1 MPACELTKKISNIL
15 VLYQILLIFAQKY
28 IEMKIKEIQYIS
40 PDLFAPKDAWDKL
53 SMVEKSEMMKVAV
66 RNGITN
72 LQEIRK
78 RYNEFAEGGD
88 KETPRPVTTGGAGYI
103 PPVVDASWVVNKLRN
118 RLYRTINPLTDY
130 NIRKNLAEIVSG
142 NTMDYGDIH
151 KDKEGNAYVDFEDA
165 TAPVEI
171 VDDIW
176 AKYLSIPENQRRFKT
191 RIKESAYRPQMG
203 GNENL
208 SYYRLPLT
216 DYEKNRLIEET
227 DNLPIGKNKVT
238 DLFSGYNLADHT
250 IGRGIDARGEYR
262 SYYDRWDIN
271 PFSDKYQGWD
281 IPFLRNLPDTTMG
294 IGKPVEIYDR
304 IYLDDYYGVSEPTH
318 ATYLP
323 EVTVFSSKHKTPF
336 EEMMEEIGRK
346 AEGGKIHIKP
356 ENRGKFTRLKERTG
370 HSATWFKKH
379 GTPAQKKMATFALN
393 ARHWKHGNGG
403 YINLFGEGGEGNPMN
418 YEHRGTIYD
427 DDLKRQGIT
436 HIAELPEVTITGRD
450 LRKPY
455 FSTFD
460 DSAEP
465 YIELF
470 GALSKGLQPLSISQH
485 VGAAFDAAQGKR
497 NYFES
502 LFNGNS
508 GFFTDKYA
516 TEHPWVSTLGNM
528 AGDIATPLLL
538 SKTPAAYRS
547 GIRFMQNVDD
557 RYQGMKDAAEYAANK
572 SIKGNNAADITNYIW
587 IQREGVKASDGLIRP
602 ATKYRTGIKL
612 AKKEAEDNYG
622 LLSEAGGNQT
632 INVHLGGAH
641 YGDKPWELVAMEY
654 PKKKWAS
661 RFFSTAPKGTV
672 FGELGK
678 TKNFAEQY
686 TEVHP
691 NRWKAFKDA
700 LINKTEVNPY
710 WDDFEQS
717 ITERIKTASDPAVK
731 AYYQNLLNGNNPLS
745 IDSYKMM
752 MDLTKKG
759 KYALRYD
766 SKPMGMFNSQGVKQ
780 RHVYEEL
787 QQMSPKEQVDA
798 INNWLMTLNPKA
810 RPAYLQNG
818 ELMIPRPLL
827 YKNIPSNNTWLKSK

>member
-1 MPACELTKKISNIL
+1 MSTWDELSLAEK
-15 VLYQILLIFAQKY
+15 A
-28 IEMKIKEIQYIS
+28 EMIG
-40 PDLFAPKDAWDKL
+40 
-53 SMVEKSEMMKVAV
+53 VAV
-66 RNGITN
+66 KRGYTN
-72 LQEIRK
+72 LSDIK
-78 RYNEFAEGGD
+78 DKYNEFAEGGNTD
-88 KETPRPVTTGGAGYI
+88 DDLVDWIIREEGFIGSPQDIGDGKMTIGSGLTAQKWHDQYKRNGNKWTIDDNRRAVKEEVANRRKWAEKNI
-103 PPVVDASWVVNKLRN
+103 PNWDSLPSSSQKALLSYKYNYDFNRANSPKLFKA
-118 RLYRTINPLTDY
+118 LADS
-130 NIRKNLAEIVSG
+130 NLQEAARQ
-142 NTMDYGDIH
+142 M
-151 KDKEGNAYVDFEDA
+151 DA
-165 TAPVEI
+165 TSSNAVFRKGLQSRRQREQEWFLRDVASPQVPDAFYQPAVSTQVYNPYVQGVESARMLPMREPDPNSYI
-171 VDDIW
+171 RTREV
-176 AKYLSIPENQRRFKT
+176 SPEEQRRRRF
-191 RIKESAYRPQMG
+191 Q
-203 GNENL
+203 ENL
-208 SYYRLPLT
+208 ETYQRFNALMDMIDIKKNQTPSYVPNHPL
-216 DYEKNRLIEET
+216 
-227 DNLPIGKNKVT
+227 
-238 DLFSGYNLADHT
+238 
-250 IGRGIDARGEYR
+250 
-262 SYYDRWDIN
+262 
-271 PFSDKYQGWD
+271 
-281 IPFLRNLPDTTMG
+281 
-294 IGKPVEIYDR
+294 
-304 IYLDDYYGVSEPTH
+304 
-318 ATYLP
+318 
-323 EVTVFSSKHKTPF
+323 F
-336 EEMMEEIGRK
+336 ELVNGL
-346 AEGGKIHIKP
+346 AEGGSIHIKP
-356 ENRGKFTRLKERTG
+356 SHRGRLTELKKRTG
-370 HSATWFKKH
+370 KSEAELYRTGSPATR
-379 GTPAQKKMATFALN
+379 KMITFARN
-393 ARHWKHGNGG
+393 ARKWKHGDGG

-455 FSTFD
+455 FSAFD
-460 DSAEP
+460 GSAEP

-485 VGAAFDAAQGKR
+485 VGAAFDAAQGER

-516 TEHPWVSTLGNM
+516 TEHPWVSTLGNT
-528 AGDIATPLLL
+528 AGDIATPFLL
-538 SKTPAAYRS
+538 SKAPATYRS

-661 RFFSTAPKGTV
+661 KFFSTSPKGTV

-798 INNWLMTLNPKA
+798 INNWLMALNPKA

-827 YKNIPSNNTWLKSK
+827 YKNTPSNNTWLKSK

>member
-53 SMVEKSEMMKVAV
+53 SMAEKSEMMKVAV

-78 RYNEFAEGGD
+78 KYNEFAEGGD

-103 PPVVDASWVVNKLRN
+103 PPAVDASWVANKLRN

-130 NIRKNLAEIVSG
+130 NIRKNLAEVVSG

-176 AKYLSIPENQRRFKT
+176 AKYLSIPENQRRFTT
-191 RIKESAYRPQMG
+191 RIEESAYRPQMG

-216 DYEKNRLIEET
+216 DYEKDRLIEET

-271 PFSDKYQGWD
+271 PFSGKYQGWD

-336 EEMMEEIGRK
+336 EEMMEEMGRK

-370 HSATWFKKH
+370 HSATWFKEH
-379 GTPAQKKMATFALN
+379 GTPAQKKMAVFDLN
-393 ARHWKHGNGG
+393 SRHWNKHAFGG
-403 YINLFGEGGEGNPMN
+403 YLEGEV
-418 YEHRGTIYD
+418 YD
-427 DDLKRQGIT
+427 IPEEEVKR
-436 HIAELPEVTITGRD
+436 L
-450 LRKPY
+450 
-455 FSTFD
+455 
-460 DSAEP
+460 
-465 YIELF
+465 
-470 GALSKGLQPLSISQH
+470 
-485 VGAAFDAAQGKR
+485 
-497 NYFES
+497 
-502 LFNGNS
+502 
-508 GFFTDKYA
+508 
-516 TEHPWVSTLGNM
+516 
-528 AGDIATPLLL
+528 
-538 SKTPAAYRS
+538 
-547 GIRFMQNVDD
+547 
-557 RYQGMKDAAEYAANK
+557 
-572 SIKGNNAADITNYIW
+572 
-587 IQREGVKASDGLIRP
+587 
-602 ATKYRTGIKL
+602 
-612 AKKEAEDNYG
+612 
-622 LLSEAGGNQT
+622 
-632 INVHLGGAH
+632 
-641 YGDKPWELVAMEY
+641 
-654 PKKKWAS
+654 
-661 RFFSTAPKGTV
+661 
-672 FGELGK
+672 
-678 TKNFAEQY
+678 
-686 TEVHP
+686 
-691 NRWKAFKDA
+691 
-700 LINKTEVNPY
+700 
-710 WDDFEQS
+710 
-717 ITERIKTASDPAVK
+717 
-731 AYYQNLLNGNNPLS
+731 
-745 IDSYKMM
+745 IDS
-752 MDLTKKG
+752 G
-759 KYALRYD
+759 
-766 SKPMGMFNSQGVKQ
+766 
-780 RHVYEEL
+780 YEIEY
-787 QQMSPKEQVDA
+787 V
-798 INNWLMTLNPKA
+798 
-810 RPAYLQNG
+810 
-818 ELMIPRPLL
+818 
-827 YKNIPSNNTWLKSK
+827 

>member
-53 SMVEKSEMMKVAV
+53 SMAEKSEMMKVAV

-78 RYNEFAEGGD
+78 KYNEFAGGGD
-88 KETPRPVTTGGAGYI
+88 KETHKPVTTGGAGYI
-103 PPVVDASWVVNKLRN
+103 PPAVDASWVANKLRN

-130 NIRKNLAEIVSG
+130 NIRKNLAEVVSG

-176 AKYLSIPENQRRFKT
+176 AKYLSIPENQRRFTT
-191 RIKESAYRPQMG
+191 RIEESAYRPQMG

-216 DYEKNRLIEET
+216 DYEKDRLIEET
-227 DNLPIGKNKVT
+227 DSLPIGKNKVT
-238 DLFSGYNLADHT
+238 DIFSGYNLADHT
-250 IGRGIDARGEYR
+250 IGRGIDAKGEYR

-271 PFSDKYQGWD
+271 PFSGKYQGWN
-281 IPFLRNLPDTTMG
+281 IPFLRNLPDTTIG

-304 IYLDDYYGVSEPTH
+304 IYLDDYYGVPEPTH

-323 EVTVFSSKHKTPF
+323 EVTVFSRKHKTPF
-336 EEMMEEIGRK
+336 EEMMEEMGRK

-356 ENRGKFTRLKERTG
+356 SHRGRLTELKKRTG
-370 HSATWFKKH
+370 KTEAELYRTGSPATR
-379 GTPAQKKMATFALN
+379 KMITFARN
-393 ARHWKHGNGG
+393 ARKWKHGDGG
-403 YINLFGEGGEGNPMN
+403 YINLFGEGGKGNPMN
-418 YEHRGTIYD
+418 YEYRGTIYD

-455 FSTFD
+455 FSAFD
-460 DSAEP
+460 GSAEP

-485 VGAAFDAAQGKR
+485 VGAAFDAAQGER

-516 TEHPWVSTLGNM
+516 TEHPWVSTFGNM

-538 SKTPAAYRS
+538 SKAPAAYRS

-557 RYQGMKDAAEYAANK
+557 RYQGMKDAAEYAASK
-572 SIKGNNAADITNYIW
+572 SIKGNSASDITNYIW
-587 IQREGVKASDGLIRP
+587 IQRQGDIASNRTMLPTKTRGSGLRDITGEGYHQ
-602 ATKYRTGIKL
+602 TT
-612 AKKEAEDNYG
+612 
-622 LLSEAGGNQT
+622 SEGGNQT
-632 INVHLGGAH
+632 INVHLGGRH
-641 YGDKPWELVAMEY
+641 TGDKPWELNAME
-654 PKKKWAS
+654 PSRIKWLNEYLQ
-661 RFFSTAPKGTV
+661 TAPQGTI
-672 FGELGK
+672 FGETGN
-678 TKNFAEQY
+678 TMNFAEQY
-686 TEVHP
+686 TGINP
-691 NRWKAFKDA
+691 SRWKAFKDA
-700 LINKTEVNPY
+700 LFNKTQTNPY
-710 WDDFEQS
+710 WTEFEQNA
-717 ITERIKTASDPAVK
+717 IEKIENATEPSVK
-731 AYYQNLLNGNNPLS
+731 AYYKHLLDNNNPLS
-745 IDSYKMM
+745 VDSYKMILDM
-752 MDLTKKG
+752 AKKG
-759 KYALRYD
+759 RYDLRYD
-766 SKPMGMFNSQGVKQ
+766 SAPMGLFNSQGVRQ
-780 RHVYEEL
+780 RDFYNSL
-787 QQMSPKEQVDA
+787 LDMSINEQVDA
-798 INNWLMTLNPKA
+798 INSWLKGINPKA

-818 ELMIPRPLL
+818 EVMIPRPLL
-827 YKNIPSNNTWLKSK
+827 FKKTPSANSWLRSTKK

>member
-1 MPACELTKKISNIL
+1 MPTCELTKKISNIL

-28 IEMKIKEIQYIS
+28 TEMKLKEIQYIS

-53 SMVEKSEMMKVAV
+53 SMAEKAEMMKVAV

-78 RYNEFAEGGD
+78 KYNEFAEGGD
-88 KETPRPVTTGGAGYI
+88 ISDEEYIDTMEKVAEENYKKWGFNNPDEALVHALNDNTYNYRGYYNKYPQSSANADTHWTDEFKTVYHPTFSNQSIYSGKKSQYNPNGRTGGFWLG
-103 PPVVDASWVVNKLRN
+103 
-118 RLYRTINPLTDY
+118 
-130 NIRKNLAEIVSG
+130 E
-142 NTMDYGDIH
+142 
-151 KDKEGNAYVDFEDA
+151 
-165 TAPVEI
+165 
-171 VDDIW
+171 
-176 AKYLSIPENQRRFKT
+176 
-191 RIKESAYRPQMG
+191 
-203 GNENL
+203 
-208 SYYRLPLT
+208 
-216 DYEKNRLIEET
+216 
-227 DNLPIGKNKVT
+227 
-238 DLFSGYNLADHT
+238 DLFVPAPWQL
-250 IGRGIDARGEYR
+250 
-262 SYYDRWDIN
+262 
-271 PFSDKYQGWD
+271 FSDYA
-281 IPFLRNLPDTTMG
+281 
-294 IGKPVEIYDR
+294 
-304 IYLDDYYGVSEPTH
+304 S
-318 ATYLP
+318 
-323 EVTVFSSKHKTPF
+323 
-336 EEMMEEIGRK
+336 
-346 AEGGKIHIKP
+346 GGKIHIKP

-370 HSATWFKKH
+370 HSATWFKEH

-393 ARHWKHGNGG
+393 ARKWKHGEGG

-427 DDLKRQGIT
+427 DELKRQGIT

-450 LRKPY
+450 LKKPY
-455 FSTFD
+455 FSAFD
-460 DSAEP
+460 GSAEP

-485 VGAAFDAAQGKR
+485 VGAAFDAAQGER

-508 GFFTDKYA
+508 GFFTDKYV
-516 TEHPWVSTLGNM
+516 TKHPWVSTFGNM

-538 SKTPAAYRS
+538 SKAPAAYRS

-572 SIKGNNAADITNYIW
+572 SIKGNSAADITNYIW
-587 IQREGVKASDGLIRP
+587 TQREGVKASDGLIRP

-686 TEVHP
+686 TEIHP

-827 YKNIPSNNTWLKSK
+827 YKNTPSNNTWLKSK